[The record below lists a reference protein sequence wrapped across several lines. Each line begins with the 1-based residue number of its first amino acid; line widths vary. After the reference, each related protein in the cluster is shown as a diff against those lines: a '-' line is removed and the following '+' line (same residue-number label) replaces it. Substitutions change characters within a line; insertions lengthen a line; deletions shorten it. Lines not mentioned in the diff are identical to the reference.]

1 MKIRVHQVSN
11 KEGAVNAVKIPI
23 EDWKKLLDKIDT
35 LEEGFNE
42 GIELIESP
50 TFEFKKVEVQKKRG
64 LADFIMDF

>member
-23 EDWKKLLDKIDT
+23 EDWTKLSDKIDA
-35 LEEGFNE
+35 LADLINE
-42 GIELIESP
+42 RIELIESP
-50 TFEFKKVEVQKKRG
+50 TFEFKKVEVQQKRG